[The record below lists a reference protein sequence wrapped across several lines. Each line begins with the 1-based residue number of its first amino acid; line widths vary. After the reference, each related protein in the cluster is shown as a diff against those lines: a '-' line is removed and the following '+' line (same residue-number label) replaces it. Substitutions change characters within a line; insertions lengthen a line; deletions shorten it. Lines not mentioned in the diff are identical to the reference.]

1 MSTDKNLHRVAFR
14 LTVYICIF
22 FGIPAVILGGLS
34 RFIGSD
40 YLINLLFLFFLV
52 GVYLSIRRT
61 VIQTFPKE
69 GIQTVRRDDVFVKA
83 KSAVWAFTWGMAW
96 RSFVIGYLTN
106 WIVNGSGVNSNTG
119 IGLTFVFTVAG
130 WYFSG
135 LWLVKYQ
142 YGNLKVVSADQP
154 VFMNQ
159 QAGLSD
165 KNGGLMSKFSN
176 ALGSGLGVLAT
187 AVFMLFPIGELYWIW
202 MSFKIGSFWMF
213 VLGLFPLTMIPTAIV
228 GVYSLIFGMPDWV
241 FRWFS

>member
-14 LTVYICIF
+14 LTVYICVF

-61 VIQTFPKE
+61 VIQIFPKE
-69 GIQTVRRDDVFVKA
+69 GIQTVRRDDVFVKS
-83 KSAVWAFTWGMAW
+83 KNAVWAFTWGMAW

-142 YGNLKVVSADQP
+142 YGDLKVVSANQP
-154 VFMNQ
+154 
-159 QAGLSD
+159 AC
-165 KNGGLMSKFSN
+165 
-176 ALGSGLGVLAT
+176 
-187 AVFMLFPIGELYWIW
+187 
-202 MSFKIGSFWMF
+202 
-213 VLGLFPLTMIPTAIV
+213 
-228 GVYSLIFGMPDWV
+228 FGNRPQEPKV
-241 FRWFS
+241 